1 MRRVHLVQALV
12 ALASAAA
19 LSGCAGLIVT
29 GAAAGAGAGAVLYAK
44 GDLEATVE
52 QSRAAVVDATRKAVE
67 GEGLTIDRERETEDE
82 WIFDCRRGDGKE
94 VTIKVKELTP
104 SMSRIYIRVG
114 TFGDEAYSRQLLDA
128 IKKQMV

>member
-1 MRRVHLVQALV
+1 LVQVLV
-12 ALASAAA
+12 VLTSTAAI
-19 LSGCAGLIVT
+19 SGCAGLLVT
-29 GAAAGAGAGAVLYAK
+29 GAAVGAGAGAVMYAK

-52 QSRAAVVDATRKAVE
+52 QPRAAVVEATGKAVV
-67 GEGLTIDRERETEDE
+67 GEGLTVEQERETEDE

-114 TFGDEAYSRQLLDA
+114 TFGDEAYSRQLLDV
-128 IKKQMV
+128 IKKHLG